1 MRAREAGG
9 CKPPLLPTPYADV
22 NGVLAELL
30 HETRSVLGAAL
41 VGIYLTGS
49 LALGDF
55 DPQSSDLDV
64 IVVTAHAL
72 DESKIAAL
80 QQWHA
85 RFAAGPSPWAG
96 RIEIVYVPQAVLAAP
111 LDIYAPNAQAR
122 YPQVEKE
129 RGFFV
134 DHLEEGWL
142 VHCYTVR
149 EHGVVVAGPDPR
161 TLIPPV
167 NPAALRR
174 TVAQVPA
181 MWLHDAQHDPTWLDW
196 VGVHQHQAFVVLTLC
211 RCLYTLDTGGVA
223 SKAAA
228 AHWAQQTL
236 DARWEGLIA
245 RALGKHDDAAP
256 ASVEDVAETVALVRE
271 TNARF
276 GQHQG

>member
-1 MRAREAGG
+1 MRA
-9 CKPPLLPTPYADV
+9 LHQPTPYADV
-22 NGVLAELL
+22 DRALAEVVGEIEL
-30 HETRSVLGAAL
+30 VLGAH
-41 VGIYLTGS
+41 VIGIYLSGS

-55 DPQSSDLDV
+55 DPQTSDLDV

-85 RFAAGPSPWAG
+85 RFAAGPSSWAG

-111 LDIYAPNAQAR
+111 LDIYASNAQAR
-122 YPQVEKE
+122 CPQVEKE

-134 DHLEEGWL
+134 DHLEAGWL

-167 NPAALRR
+167 DPAALRH

-181 MWLHDAQHDPTWLDW
+181 MWLYDLQHDPTWLEW
-196 VGVHQHQAFVVLTLC
+196 VGTRQHQAFVVLTLC
-211 RCLYTLDTGGVA
+211 RCQYTVDTGGVA
-223 SKAAA
+223 SKAVA

-236 DARWEGLIA
+236 DARWAALIA
-245 RALGKHDDAAP
+245 RALGGQGDPSPTSAQ
-256 ASVEDVAETVALVRE
+256 DVAETVALVE
-271 TNARF
+271 WTSARLDVKR
-276 GQHQG
+276 